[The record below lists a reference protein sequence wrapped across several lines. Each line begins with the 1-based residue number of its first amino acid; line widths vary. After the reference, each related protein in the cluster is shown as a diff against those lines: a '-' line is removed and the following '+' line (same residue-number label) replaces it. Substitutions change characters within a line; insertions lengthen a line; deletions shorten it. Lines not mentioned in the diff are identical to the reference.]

1 MSGFSLSVVSSFSTF
16 FLGSLYSTTLLHPL
30 ILNTGVNSPLG
41 NI

>member
-1 MSGFSLSVVSSFSTF
+1 MSEYKLRSES
-16 FLGSLYSTTLLHPL
+16 YSTILLHPL